1 MAGRLLHGLD
11 GWRKLGVAAASAIAL
26 LSSAFAGI
34 LIVSAMNPD
43 EIEVRVFLDSAADGL
58 ADGTVGDGLN
68 PALAGVVVRLWA
80 DDGPSTN
87 VADAGDTF
95 VGSYVTDAA
104 GTALVSGLSTTQT
117 YWVTVDSASVQPPT
131 GSSGVGIIWLAEQ
144 TYGPAGSLDAT
155 ESFTATDGLLFGG
168 RDPLQG
174 DDPVDHQQADH
185 IALLSPGG
193 SVAEFGFSFDVVT
206 NVEGGVVQGSL
217 EQFLVNAN
225 NVAGPNRMKFAPAV
239 APNRTVG
246 AASYWEIDLGG
257 SVPTISDA
265 DTVIDGTA
273 FGPGGSVVDPN
284 PGLVSVNAGAAMGT
298 RGAVLPGVERP
309 ELMVRNGGFLLQ
321 EVSGVRPDRVE
332 VRDLLIDSNDTS
344 RPAVRVTGTAAN
356 PISDVLVSGIVVGT
370 QNPTTTAAASIP
382 PNSAVVANYAPSL
395 RIEGNYLAH
404 LGRETVTVRDSPAME
419 LRWNEMTDIGTD
431 GFNIISDPGTVVE
444 ANLISA
450 VVDYC
455 IDAFDPDLVI
465 RDNTFTDCGD
475 GAGQSGG
482 VRIGDGT
489 ALVEYNL
496 FDSNNGPGIVVAGEN
511 TNLSRAAG
519 RAVISRN
526 SFTGNDSI
534 AIDNHVASTDNLLGG
549 DGISVNDG
557 TTTATAGNALLDY
570 PVITSVLPGAAPG
583 TADVT
588 GTACANCVV
597 ELYAAIG
604 GADDV
609 ETGSG
614 DTHGE
619 GVAYLVS
626 VTADGSGNF
635 SVNIPNGGL
644 TAVSATATDTGLGAT
659 SEFGANVGVQVF
671 GGRVLL
677 DPDGNADL
685 ADAQPAAGVTVR
697 VYQDLASAAPGQEL
711 PDPADPLVATL
722 TTGADG
728 SWAFTNATGSAYW
741 VTIDS
746 RTVAPPA
753 VNAGFSTLDTW
764 ADQTWGPAG
773 SLGSDGSGGTAT
785 TVANG
790 PVVGGRTGAGTDV
803 ASALATAEHV
813 FRVDPAVLASDLD
826 TAFSFNLVTNTAGG
840 DGTDLAPGEPRTQQG
855 TLRQFLQNA
864 NAISGPNP
872 MRFVPAVPVSASG
885 GGNSWW
891 RLIVTVQLP
900 SLTDASTVVDGTA
913 WDFADP
919 TAPRDLSPG
928 ELIPAITV
936 GAQARALAP
945 INTPDLQLWG
955 DRSLDPAMDGFVLRG
970 AGSEIHAVGLLGFDV
985 GADLGA
991 GPGDLTTGFRIEDA
1005 VFGIDLVSGGD
1016 PGAANRLDRGVVVNG
1031 GVGAIVTR
1039 SGLGFTK
1046 RVAVEIGGGA
1056 SSYLV
1061 DENRLV
1067 SPAIETIDNDGIT
1080 LLGAGDG
1087 AITANHIQNTPAF
1100 GIDVYRTEAIVNVSE
1115 NTVDGFGSGGL
1126 EEGAI
1131 RVFGTGSTVDAN
1143 LLQNGTGS
1151 PVVVAGGFAGDGI
1164 VGRPGRQALIENN
1177 RFGPL
1182 AAFSGGTPA
1191 AAIDLGGPPGA
1202 GPELGDGPT
1211 PNDGADGCGYTP
1223 GYGNDGIDFPVIAVE
1238 SLGTDWRI
1246 IGTGC
1251 PGSVVQVYAADAVG
1265 GQPTFPAVQVALDG
1279 AGAID
1284 TVVPAGGPLASV
1296 QFATASQINARN
1308 TSEFGPAVE
1317 ITGGLPPVIT
1327 NPGTQNATEFAP
1339 FSLTLVG
1346 SDPDSAPIV
1355 WTLDSGPPGMTLDP
1369 SSGELS
1375 WTPDES
1381 HGGTTVA
1388 VTVGL
1393 TGGATTVTATFDIVV
1408 AEDDQAPLVDPIGP
1422 GSATTGVLLVQ
1433 PASGNDPDTPAEPL
1447 TWSLAG
1453 VGAQPVP
1460 AGMTIDP
1467 GTGVILYNPP
1477 TAGSFSVEV
1486 VATQPNALSGS
1497 TVWAVAVSDPVGP
1510 PPVVTPPADQ
1520 TVDEGQTATL
1530 DFDATNATSFLLVAG
1545 PTGATIDPLTG
1556 VVTWPTSES
1565 DGGSTATFTVEAGG
1579 PGGSATGFAQV
1590 TVRERNDPPLVTPVT
1605 DRTVRLGDRVVVP
1618 ILAADPDAPAQSLSY
1633 VVLAGPAGLVVEP
1646 TGRVIWPEAD
1656 PLGAVPVTVRVS
1668 DTGSPSMSADVTFT
1682 ITVVL
1687 PPPTTTTPTTLPP
1700 TTTTTALPPT
1710 TTTTGP
1716 ASTTT
1721 TEGSSTSTT
1730 EPDTAPTTVPPP
1742 DPPTPSLP
1750 VDEDLVNI
1758 LVPDLEPPGGG
1769 GAGEGPTLSLASGI
1783 PGLLRA
1789 PSAFQIPSTTIGLAG
1804 AWIFVLGVPLVLW
1817 ERKRAVS
1824 AVAGLDADDTLPV
1837 FATRNSTFPVAHLR
1851 PDAAMLWSRYRFM
1864 GLGEGQRVKIESP
1877 IGPVWVERA
1886 HLRPL
1891 HEPLSRREAN
1901 R

>member
-1 MAGRLLHGLD
+1 MAGRLLRGLD
-11 GWRKLGVAAASAIAL
+11 GWRKLTVAAASALAL
-26 LSSAFAGI
+26 FSSAFAGI

-43 EIEVRVFLDSAADGL
+43 EIEVRVFLDSASDGL
-58 ADGTVGDGLN
+58 VDGSVGDGLN
-68 PALAGVVVRLWA
+68 PALTGVVVRLWA
-80 DDGPSTN
+80 DDGPSAN

-95 VGSYVTDAA
+95 VASSVTDAT

-117 YWVTVDSASVQPPT
+117 YWVTIEAASVQPPT

-155 ESFTATDGLLFGG
+155 GSFTATDGLLYGG
-168 RDPLQG
+168 RDPLQTDVPG
-174 DDPVDHQQADH
+174 DHQQADH

-206 NVEGGVVQGSL
+206 NVEAGVVQGSL

-225 NVAGPNRMKFAPAV
+225 NVAGPNRMKFVPAV
-239 APNRTVG
+239 PPNRTVG

-265 DTVIDGTA
+265 DTVVDGTA
-273 FGPGGSVVDPN
+273 FGPDGSAVDPN
-284 PGLVSVNAGAAMGT
+284 PGLTSVNSGVAVGT
-298 RGAVLPGVERP
+298 RGAVLPGVERH
-309 ELMVRNGGFLLQ
+309 ELMVRNGGFHLQ
-321 EVSGVRPDRVE
+321 EVTGVRPDRAQ
-332 VRDLLIDSNDTS
+332 VRDLHVDSNNAS
-344 RPAVRVTGTAAN
+344 RPAVRVTGTAVG
-356 PISDVLVSGIVVGT
+356 PINDVLVSGIVVGT
-370 QNPTTTAAASIP
+370 LNPTTTAPAATP
-382 PNSAVVANYAPSL
+382 PDAAVVANYAPSL
-395 RIEGNYLAH
+395 RIESNYLAH
-404 LGRETVTVRDSPAME
+404 LGHETQTVRDSPGME
-419 LRWNEMTDIGTD
+419 IRWNEMTDIGTD
-431 GFNIISDPGTVVE
+431 GFNVVSDPGTVVE
-444 ANLISA
+444 ANLISS

-455 IDAFDPDLVI
+455 IDAFDPNLVI

-482 VRIGDGT
+482 VRIGDGD

-496 FDSNNGPGIVVAGEN
+496 FDTNNGPGIVVAGEN
-511 TNLSRAAG
+511 TAQSRAAG

-526 SFTGNDSI
+526 SFTSNDSI
-534 AIDNHVASTDNLLGG
+534 SIDNHVASTDNLLGG

-570 PVITSVLPGAAPG
+570 PVITSVLPGAGPG

-597 ELYAAIG
+597 ELYAAAG

-609 ETGSG
+609 EPGSG
-614 DTHGE
+614 ETHGE
-619 GVAYLVS
+619 GVNYLTS

-659 SEFGANVGVQVF
+659 SEFGVNVGVQVF

-685 ADAQPAAGVTVR
+685 ADAQPVGGAVVR
-697 VYQDLASAAPGQEL
+697 VYEDVASAAPGQEL

-722 TTGADG
+722 TTAADG
-728 SWAFTNATGSAYW
+728 SWAYTNATGSAYW

-746 RTVAPPA
+746 RTVTPPA
-753 VNAGFSTLDTW
+753 VNAGFTALDTW

-773 SLGSDGSGGTAT
+773 SLRSDGSGGTET

-790 PVVGGRTGAGTDV
+790 PVVGGRTGAGTDD
-803 ASALATAEHV
+803 ASVLASSEHV

-826 TAFSFNLVTNTAGG
+826 TAFSFNLVTNTGGG

-864 NAISGPNP
+864 NAISGPNR

-891 RLIVTVQLP
+891 RLIVTLQLP
-900 SLTDASTVVDGTA
+900 SLIDASTVVDGSA
-913 WDFADP
+913 WDVADP
-919 TAPRDLSPG
+919 TSARDLSPTA
-928 ELIPAITV
+928 LFPTASV
-936 GAQARALAP
+936 GAQTQALNP
-945 INTPDLQLWG
+945 LPTPDLQLWG
-955 DRSLDPAMDGFVLRG
+955 DRSLDPGMDGFWLRG
-970 AGSEIHAVGLLGFDV
+970 AGSEIHSVGLLGFDV
-985 GADLGA
+985 GVDLGA
-991 GPGDLTTGFRIEDA
+991 GPGDPTAGFRIEEA
-1005 VFGIDLVSGGD
+1005 VLGVDLASGGD
-1016 PGAANRLDRGVVVNG
+1016 PGAANRLDHGVAINGSAGATVV
-1031 GVGAIVTR
+1031 R
-1039 SGLGFTK
+1039 SGFGYTK
-1046 RVAVEIGGGA
+1046 QAAVEIAGA
-1056 SSYLV
+1056 ATGWLV
-1061 DENRLV
+1061 EENRFV
-1067 SPAIETIDNDGIT
+1067 SPAIETNDNGAVT
-1080 LLGAGDG
+1080 VSGAGDG
-1087 AITANHIQNTPAF
+1087 TITANHIQNSPAF
-1100 GIDVYRTEAIVNVSE
+1100 GIDVYRTEAVIDISG

-1131 RVFGTGSTVDAN
+1131 RVFGTGSTVDDN
-1143 LLQNGTGS
+1143 LLQNGIGS
-1151 PVVVAGGFAGDGI
+1151 PIVVVGGFVTDGI
-1164 VGRPGRQALIENN
+1164 VGRPGRQALVENN
-1177 RFGPL
+1177 RFGAL
-1182 AAFSGGTPA
+1182 SAFSSGTPA
-1191 AAIDLGGPPGA
+1191 AAIDLAGPPGA
-1202 GPELGDGPT
+1202 GPEFGDGPT
-1211 PNDGADGCGYTP
+1211 PNDGTDGCGYTP
-1223 GYGNDGIDFPVIAVE
+1223 GHGNDGIDFPVIAVE
-1238 SLGTDWRI
+1238 SLATDWRI
-1246 IGTGC
+1246 TGTGC
-1251 PGSVVQVYAADAVG
+1251 PGSVVQVYASDAVG
-1265 GQPTFPAVQVALDG
+1265 GQPTFPAVQVAVDG

-1327 NPGTQNATEFAP
+1327 NPGTQNGTEFAP

-1355 WTLDSGPPGMTLDP
+1355 WALDSGPAGMAIDSGT
-1369 SSGELS
+1369 GELT
-1375 WTPDES
+1375 WTPNET
-1381 HGGTTVA
+1381 HGGTTVP
-1388 VTVGL
+1388 VTVSL
-1393 TGGATTVTATFDIVV
+1393 TGGATTVSETFDVVV
-1408 AEDDQAPLVDPIGP
+1408 AEDDQPPTVDPIPP
-1422 GSATTGVLLVQ
+1422 GSATTGVALIQ
-1433 PASGNDPDTPAEPL
+1433 PANGSDPDTPAQPL
-1447 TWSLAG
+1447 SWSLAG
-1453 VGAQPVP
+1453 VGGQPVP
-1460 AGMTIDP
+1460 SGMSVDP
-1467 GTGVILYNPP
+1467 GTGVITYNAP

-1486 VATQPNALSGS
+1486 IASQPNAISGS
-1497 TVWAVAVSDPVGP
+1497 TVWTVTVSDPVGP
-1510 PPVVTPPADQ
+1510 PPVVTAPADQ
-1520 TVDEGQTATL
+1520 TIDEGQTAML

-1545 PTGATIDPLTG
+1545 PPGATIDPLTG
-1556 VVTWPTSES
+1556 VVTWPTSEG
-1565 DGGSTATFTVEAGG
+1565 DGGSTTTFTVEAGG
-1579 PGGSATGFAQV
+1579 PGGSASGSAQV
-1590 TVRERNDPPLVTPVT
+1590 TVRERNDPPQVTPVT

-1618 ILAADPDAPAQSLSY
+1618 IVATDPDAPAQALSY
-1633 VVLAGPAGLVVEP
+1633 VVLAGPTGLVVEP

-1668 DTGSPSMSADVTFT
+1668 DTGTPAMSADVTFT

-1687 PPPTTTTPTTLPP
+1687 PPPTTTTPTTPTTLPA
-1700 TTTTTALPPT
+1700 TTTTTS
-1710 TTTTGP
+1710 P

-1721 TEGSSTSTT
+1721 TDSPSTSTT
-1730 EPDTAPTTVPPP
+1730 EPDTAPTTDPPP
-1742 DPPTPSLP
+1742 DPPSSSLP

-1769 GAGEGPTLSLASGI
+1769 GAGQGPTLSLSSGI

-1837 FATRNSTFPVAHLR
+1837 YATRNSTFPVAHLR

-1891 HEPLSRREAN
+1891 HEPLSRREGHH
-1901 R
+1901 